1 LTEPGDFSITAKK
14 VTCPA
19 KCLGLSD
26 NKLLV
31 FGAAENKDEKSA
43 RIYTL
48 NSSIC
53 GAAIHSGIITETEG
67 GDVLVHLCKGRD
79 AYISSDQNN
88 IKSLA
93 MGGSEAAFYMNNT
106 PLPIV
111 YTCEQLASDKLKPEA
126 GNKYNVA
133 CPAQCYSLFKTKE

>member
-1 LTEPGDFSITAKK
+1 
-14 VTCPA
+14 
-19 KCLGLSD
+19 
-26 NKLLV
+26 V

-67 GDVLVHLCKGRD
+67 GDVLIHLCKGRD

-93 MGGSEAAFYMNNT
+93 MGGSEAAF
-106 PLPIV
+106 
-111 YTCEQLASDKLKPEA
+111 
-126 GNKYNVA
+126 
-133 CPAQCYSLFKTKE
+133 